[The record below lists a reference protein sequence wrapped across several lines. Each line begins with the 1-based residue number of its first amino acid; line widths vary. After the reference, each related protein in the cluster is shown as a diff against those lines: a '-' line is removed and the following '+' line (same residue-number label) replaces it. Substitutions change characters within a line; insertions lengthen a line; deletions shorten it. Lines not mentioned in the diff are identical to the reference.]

1 MIGPFSP
8 QPCTSVWT
16 QEGERRTTAY
26 YGAGWYHLPPGSSHG
41 CLTTAGIRLKG
52 VIQLIS
58 NY

>member
-1 MIGPFSP
+1 MGPFSP

-16 QEGERRTTAY
+16 QEGDRRSQS
-26 YGAGWYHLPPGSSHG
+26 GAGWYHLPPGSAHD